1 MRTWGKAARRGR
13 VGAPQGAPALI
24 GNVEVKAVTG
34 TAGNCRLTAEV
45 TFNLPPGGA
54 VIACHPGRVDL
65 EGVVCRPG
73 EVVVFGLA
81 ELLVLYSVAGVDGE
95 PAYRVKC
102 VPRLLRGVVPAAADG
117 ECGDTVAMVVTGVV
131 TDVTSEGQSWLV
143 SACFDVAAEL
153 AASPASVAT
162 EREKEDLVIRP
173 FAAAGA
179 EGAGGR
185 EADAVEAA
193 EAVRPESGMLPDE
206 TRIVEE
212 LKEFEGYLGKLP
224 KGRMVISINGINY
237 IIESARG

>member
-1 MRTWGKAARRGR
+1 M
-13 VGAPQGAPALI
+13 
-24 GNVEVKAVTG
+24 TG

-45 TFNLPPGGA
+45 TFDLPPGGA
-54 VIACHPGRVDL
+54 VIACHPGRVEL
-65 EGVVCRPG
+65 EGVVRRPG

-117 ECGDTVAMVVTGVV
+117 ECGDTVALAVTGVV

-143 SACFDVAAEL
+143 SACFDVAVEL
-153 AASPASVAT
+153 PASPASVAT

-179 EGAGGR
+179 EGAGGS
-185 EADAVEAA
+185 EADALEAA
-193 EAVRPESGMLPDE
+193 EAVRPESGVLPDE

-212 LKEFEGYLGKLP
+212 LKEFEAYLGKLP

-237 IIESARG
+237 IIESARD